1 MKSPK
6 DLLDAAI
13 AEKFV
18 DVPREYRS
26 DFMNGLGE
34 SYALT
39 LEVIENAQ
47 NDAYCEGILDGKSM
61 Y

>member
-13 AEKFV
+13 AERFIN
-18 DVPREYRS
+18 VPREHRS

-47 NDAYCEGILDGKSM
+47 IEAYEEGRIDTIPTC
-61 Y
+61 